1 MQTIYFTIQAK
12 GSVGKILIS
21 SYLMQYQENKEIKQ
35 KEKGIDTDA
44 RTFGENLRK
53 MYKAK
58 QIFNEV
64 LGDTNYTLI
73 EKQRLIGYKNKIFD
87 SIALS
92 IG

>member
-44 RTFGENLRK
+44 RTFGENLR
-53 MYKAK
+53 AK